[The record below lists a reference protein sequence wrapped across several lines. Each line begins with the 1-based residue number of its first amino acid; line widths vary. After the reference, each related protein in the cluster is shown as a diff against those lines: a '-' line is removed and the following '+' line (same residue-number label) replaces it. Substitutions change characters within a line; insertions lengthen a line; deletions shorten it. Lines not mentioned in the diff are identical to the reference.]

1 MKKIQKPE
9 LLAPAGD
16 LEKLKIAFMYGADA
30 VYCSMP
36 DFAMRSRE
44 IGFDEKSLKEGILYA
59 RKLNKKV
66 YITLNTFIH
75 PCQIT
80 DFKKHVKK
88 MIQLK
93 PDAFI
98 VSDPGVI
105 DYLKNC
111 PIPLHLSTQASTT
124 NQLAVN
130 FWAKNNISRVVLAR
144 ELSLREIKTISK
156 TAKIEIETFV
166 HGAMCMAYSGRCQ
179 ISNYLTSRDPNQ
191 GKCVQACRFKYKLY
205 NLEEEQ
211 RKDEFFPVFEDDSG
225 SYIFNSKDLCMI
237 KYIPELINAGIDS
250 FKIEGR
256 IKGIYYLA
264 VVIRAYRKAI
274 DLYFYDRKMYNKN
287 RDKFF
292 AEICK
297 TSSRGFT
304 TGFYFNKPDS
314 NTNNY
319 LTQREKGDYSFVGVV
334 KKYDKNTKTATVL
347 VMNKLVKNSLLE
359 IITPEEILKHKLTS
373 MKVKNKKTDIAHAN
387 WIIEFKTKNI
397 LNPNYLIRTK
407 RNEI

>member
-1 MKKIQKPE
+1 MKKIKKPE

-16 LEKLKIAFMYGADA
+16 LEKLKIAFFYGADA

-36 DFAMRSRE
+36 AFAMRSRE

-59 RKLNKKV
+59 RRLNKKV
-66 YITLNTFIH
+66 YITINTFIH
-75 PCQIT
+75 PGQIAT
-80 DFKKHVKK
+80 FKKHVNK
-88 MIQLK
+88 MIKLK

-98 VSDPGVI
+98 VADPGII

-130 FWAKNNISRVVLAR
+130 FWAKNGISRVVLAR
-144 ELSLREIKTISK
+144 ELSLEEIKQIK
-156 TAKIEIETFV
+156 NDIDIEIESFV

-179 ISNYLTSRDPNQ
+179 ISNYLTNRDPNQ
-191 GKCVQACRFKYKLY
+191 GKCIQACRFKYKIY

-211 RKDEFFPVFEDDSG
+211 RQGEFFPVFEDDTG

-237 KYIPELINAGIDS
+237 EYIPELINAGIDS

-256 IKGIYYLA
+256 LKGIYYLA

-274 DLYFYDRKMYNKN
+274 DLYFCDRKMYSKN
-287 RDKFF
+287 RKEFF
-292 AEICK
+292 TEIAK

-304 TGFYFNKPDS
+304 TGFYFNKPDK

-319 LTQREKGDYSFVGVV
+319 LTQREKGDYSFVGII
-334 KKYDKNTKTATVL
+334 KKYNAKTKTATVL
-347 VMNKLVKNSLLE
+347 VMNKLPKNSMLE
-359 IITPEEILKHKLTS
+359 IVTPDKILNHKLVS
-373 MKVKNKKTDIAHAN
+373 MKAKNKEVEVAHAN
-387 WIIEFKTKNI
+387 WLIEFKTKHI
-397 LNPNYLIRTK
+397 LKENYLIRTK
-407 RNEI
+407 RYEI